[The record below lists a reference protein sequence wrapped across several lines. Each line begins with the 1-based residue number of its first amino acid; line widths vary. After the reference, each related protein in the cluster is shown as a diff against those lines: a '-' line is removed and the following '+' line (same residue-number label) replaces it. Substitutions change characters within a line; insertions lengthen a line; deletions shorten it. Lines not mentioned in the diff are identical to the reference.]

1 MLNLARILTQLDI
14 PWQRSLMFVRPL
26 DTLPSAHSVPSG
38 QLFCVPNKLILD
50 TDETVKM
57 KPFLVF
63 CQRCFCTKL
72 KVPRTV
78 NMNIT
83 WIGIGPYNYRL
94 CKKPSYW
101 LLATVL
107 KNGRENQAR
116 ARISFPA
123 FQDGR
128 KSRDWDWL
136 CWFER
141 KTGSFQHVIF
151 LIILFLRE
159 K

>member
-83 WIGIGPYNYRL
+83 WIGIGPYNYRP

-101 LLATVL
+101 LLAL
-107 KNGRENQAR
+107 
-116 ARISFPA
+116 F
-123 FQDGR
+123 
-128 KSRDWDWL
+128 W
-136 CWFER
+136 
-141 KTGSFQHVIF
+141 KTGGKIKRERAYPSQHSKMEERAETGTDCADS
-151 LIILFLRE
+151 RE
-159 K
+159 RQEVFNMWFF